1 MFAAH
6 PAISCTFIFVFGL
19 RRCSDLEE
27 VEDGEGICCCKK
39 LQAGPK
45 FQKVSSW
52 QSADEPPWTYV
63 HQGSEGVAFPCLSN
77 IGGESVSPRLSP
89 HVFPRPQ
96 RALELPLRRCGWRA
110 RGEHTKIEQDRLL
123 LRRVTE
129 CSGWFRSHH
138 TVEMFSPPANLC
150 NYNTEQTWFRFFNKW
165 GKSRSILQ
173 CGFQPCF
180 ATPR

>member
-27 VEDGEGICCCKK
+27 VEDVEKKSESLKLTICR
-39 LQAGPK
+39 
-45 FQKVSSW
+45 
-52 QSADEPPWTYV
+52 WTTMNLRTS
-63 HQGSEGVAFPCLSN
+63 GSEWVAFPCLSN

-129 CSGWFRSHH
+129 CSGRFRSHH

-150 NYNTEQTWFRFFNKW
+150 NYTTEQTLFRFLYKW

-180 ATPR
+180 ATPH